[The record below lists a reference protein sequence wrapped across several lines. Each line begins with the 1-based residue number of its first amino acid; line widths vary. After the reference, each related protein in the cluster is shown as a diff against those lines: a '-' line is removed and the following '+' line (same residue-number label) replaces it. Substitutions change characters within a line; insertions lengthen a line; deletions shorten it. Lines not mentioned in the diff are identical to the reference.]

1 MTLKVKIAKTATKK
15 TEKYQV
21 PNNLDIMNAICW
33 TKEALRPFTQSVKE
47 ELSELKILDTPNI
60 QTASMK

>member
-1 MTLKVKIAKTATKK
+1 MTLKVKMAKTATKK

-33 TKEALRPFTQSVKE
+33 TKEELRPFTQSVKE
-47 ELSELKILDTPNI
+47 EL
-60 QTASMK
+60 